1 MRHIFTYTLTIYLSA
16 SSDLARLF
24 FHLPPKQ
31 IRRRPQQGRPTAHDI
46 HSSIYQ
52 SDQAPPSIHPSIHPP
67 TKPSQSQPRPA
78 ASPRSGGPAD
88 HHIRHARSQLD
99 LCFFNRRPSEQH
111 PHPRRSTRRQPL
123 PALTETGL
131 PGARMSPSSGNEA
144 DLTTR
149 SEYWLV
155 IIVLTL

>member
-1 MRHIFTYTLTIYLSA
+1 MIFTL
-16 SSDLARLF
+16 
-24 FHLPPKQ
+24 Q
-31 IRRRPQQGRPTAHDI
+31 
-46 HSSIYQ
+46 SINLIK
-52 SDQAPPSIHPSIHPP
+52 PLHPSIHPYIHP
-67 TKPSQSQPRPA
+67 QNLPKVSRDPPHP
-78 ASPRSGGPAD
+78 PRSGGPAD

-111 PHPRRSTRRQPL
+111 PHPRRSTRRQPI